1 MKTKSFTNTL
11 LALGLAAAVAPV
23 TAPSASAAEKVSVA
37 IISFSPYAPWYIV
50 KAKGL
55 AKDIDLDVKIIE
67 GITEKNA
74 AITSGQ
80 VQCMNNTMDSMVLA
94 RAGDLPVKVV
104 AFSDMSYGLDK
115 MVVTK
120 DINTVED
127 FKGKKFGADYGF
139 LNHMWMLL
147 TMKRAG
153 IDMKELQHAVMLPQ
167 ESAAAFASGG
177 IDIDV
182 NYDPFASQ
190 SLKRDGAKV
199 FKSSLTDR
207 TWERG
212 LISDAIACN
221 ESWLAAKPAV
231 AKELLRAWFEAVN
244 WWKENPEEGDAIVA
258 AGLSWPVADVKLNQ
272 YGAIMLNISQNMGA
286 LGLPGGKPLCESLP
300 PEAPRAPDG
309 KGWGSLFNGP
319 DCTAGYAEATWDLF
333 SDTYF
338 EAGVSQKKVKSSE
351 AFDTSLLAGIAA
363 DGFGAKYSSNRWIG
377 RLGPQ

>member
-1 MKTKSFTNTL
+1 MRVIKGFCLGSAVAGIMLTL
-11 LALGLAAAVAPV
+11 LTQAH
-23 TAPSASAAEKVSVA
+23 AAEKVSVA

-50 KAKGL
+50 KEKGL
-55 AKDIDLDVKIIE
+55 AKDIDLDIQIIE

-104 AFSDMSYGLDK
+104 AFSNMSYGLDK

-120 DINTVED
+120 DINSVED
-127 FKGKKFGADYGF
+127 FKGKRFGADYGF

-147 TMKRAG
+147 TLKRAG
-153 IDMKELQHAVMLPQ
+153 IATSELQHAVMLPQ

-182 NYDPFASQ
+182 NYDPFAAQ
-190 SLKRDGAKV
+190 SLKREGSKI

-221 ESWLAAKPAV
+221 ETWLKEKPQV
-231 AKELLRAWFEAVN
+231 AKELFRAWFEAVD
-244 WWKENPEEGDAIVA
+244 WWNENPKEGDEIIAK
-258 AGLSWPVADVKLNQ
+258 GLGWPVSDVMLNQ
-272 YGAIMLNISQNMGA
+272 YGAIMLNLSQNEGA
-286 LGLPGGKPLCESLP
+286 FGIGGKPLCQSLP
-300 PEAPRAPDG
+300 EEAPKAPADS
-309 KGWGSLFNGP
+309 KGWGTLFGGD
-319 DCTAGYAEATWDLF
+319 DCVAGYAAATWDLF
-333 SDTYF
+333 SKTYMD
-338 EAGVSQKKVKSSE
+338 AGVAQKAAASGDGLDSSIIKALSDE
-351 AFDTSLLAGIAA
+351 
-363 DGFGAKYSSNRWIG
+363 GFAEKYASNKWTG
-377 RLGPQ
+377 RLGPGQ

>member
-1 MKTKSFTNTL
+1 MIRTTKAVLCLF
-11 LALGLAAAVAPV
+11 AAASLS
-23 TAPSASAAEKVSVA
+23 TASYAAEKVSVA

-50 KAKGL
+50 KEKVL

-74 AITSGQ
+74 AISSGQ

-94 RAGDLPVKVV
+94 RAGDLPIKVV

-120 DINTVED
+120 DINSVED
-127 FKGKKFGADYGF
+127 FKGKTFGADYGF

-147 TMKRAG
+147 TLKRAG
-153 IDMKELQHAVMLPQ
+153 IDQNSVRHAVMLPQ

-177 IDIDV
+177 TDIDV
-182 NYDPFASQ
+182 NYDPFAAQ
-190 SLKRDGAKV
+190 SLKRDGAKI

-221 ESWLAAKPAV
+221 ETWLKQKPQV
-231 AKELLRAWFEAVN
+231 AKELIRAWFEAVN
-244 WWKENPEEGDAIVA
+244 WWKENPEEGDKIVA
-258 AGLSWPVADVKLNQ
+258 KGLSWPIADVKLNQ
-272 YGAIMLNISQNMGA
+272 NGAIMLNLNQNMGA
-286 LGLPGGKPLCESLP
+286 FGLPDGKPLCESVP
-300 PEAPRAPDG
+300 GEAPKPPADS

-319 DCTAGYAEATWDLF
+319 DCVAGYAAPTWDIF
-333 SDTYF
+333 SETYLK
-338 EAGVSQKKVKSSE
+338 AGVAQKDVKASE
-351 AFDTSLLAGIAA
+351 GFDSSLLAELAK
-363 DGFGAKYSSNRWIG
+363 DGYATKYTSNKWIG